1 MRQIKL
7 DLDYD
12 QKEYLQYRLNL
23 CPRDIVNDSKEKDFM
38 LRRYQLL
45 DSTVDISTVP
55 TTSTERKDLRLLEAG
70 CDYYEIA
77 DFYEKYRI
85 LNCILVPAD
94 DVVVARSQAGHS
106 SISRWSNYSVS
117 INWYINNWGTLY
129 QYQENN
135 TLVDQFRPD
144 DFSLWAID
152 LEQGYQTVN
161 PDYASHTRTHIS
173 WLYKNRTLNQVLA
186 DWTSRNK

>member
-23 CPRDIVNDSKEKDFM
+23 CPRDLVNDDRAKDYM
-38 LRRYQLL
+38 LRRYQQL
-45 DSTVDISTVP
+45 DHTVDIATAP
-55 TTSTERKDLRLLEAG
+55 EKSTERKDLQLLEAG

-85 LNCILVPAD
+85 LHSAPLPAD
-94 DVVVARSQAGHS
+94 DVMIVYSRAGKS

-117 INWYINNWGTLY
+117 INWYIRNWGTVY
-129 QYQENN
+129 QYQEDSSI
-135 TLVDQFRPD
+135 VDQFRPD
-144 DFSLWAID
+144 DFSCWALD
-152 LEQGYQTVN
+152 LEQEYQTTN
-161 PDYASHTRTHIS
+161 LDYAEHDRVHIA
-173 WLYKNRTLNQVLA
+173 WLYKNRTLNQILA
-186 DWTSRNK
+186 DWTGRNK